1 MRKFLNIPI
10 NEDLHMRF
18 KILVAK
24 RKTTMEKL
32 IEEAIEDLLKKFDET
47 K

>member
-1 MRKFLNIPI
+1 MKKFLNIPI
-10 NEDLHMRF
+10 NEELHTKF

-32 IEEAIEDLLKKFDET
+32 IEEALEDLLKKFGED
-47 K
+47 